1 MALLLSPQL
10 ERITWLS
17 TSLSE
22 ACVSFNPEF
31 EVSYRLSYHSAYNI
45 SDHTDMISC
54 GKLTDTSDLRR
65 YGDKIYG
72 TLSSE
77 TRKKLSDQKAQ
88 GKFTYT
94 DIPVTADSPFCSLVK
109 KYTTVPGAEPSI
121 PKPLRTRQSSLDGPS
136 DSEERE
142 EPSSSVTD
150 SYTSRPDARPTEE
163 KLNSWRSQLYYD

>member
-1 MALLLSPQL
+1 MHMIP
-10 ERITWLS
+10 I
-17 TSLSE
+17 
-22 ACVSFNPEF
+22 
-31 EVSYRLSYHSAYNI
+31 I
-45 SDHTDMISC
+45 SKHNHTDSIPC
-54 GKLTDTSDLRR
+54 RKLTDTSDLRR

-94 DIPVTADSPFCSLVK
+94 DIPITADSPFCSLVK

-150 SYTSRPDARPTEE
+150 SYTSTTTTHADAIRRGEE
-163 KLNSWRSQLYYD
+163 KLNALRSKLHYDENGELIGFKKKSIFRKIFG